1 MIKIAKKIPRYKKWI
16 SSSKG
21 GVMFISPEWSKVM
34 LWLPY
39 PGATIPDPVL
49 PPDQKKIIGMV
60 KPLSS
65 SLNYNYLII

>member
-49 PPDQKKIIGMV
+49 PPDQKKNNRNGQTFIV
-60 KPLSS
+60 KLK
-65 SLNYNYLII
+65 L